1 MLLLPSLSMM
11 YYYIATSF
19 IGSYS
24 LRFKKKVTFGYKSHY
39 IIKFMIGEIFLKL
52 HQTNWNVA
60 KNKVNVVVDELSS
73 QLTVYTCLKIDI
85 WTRRHRRTSMRF
97 YAL

>member
-1 MLLLPSLSMM
+1 
-11 YYYIATSF
+11 
-19 IGSYS
+19 
-24 LRFKKKVTFGYKSHY
+24 
-39 IIKFMIGEIFLKL
+39 MIGEIFLKL